1 MTISTV
7 AGTAFVWSQHPF
19 VIRTPNELGIAKRV
33 GKYEKSRVSTLYS
46 VLENWKL
53 KDQRQGKDKKA
64 SLVSPSKHSTVHPSQ
79 RQGKEQK

>member
-33 GKYEKSRVSTLYS
+33 GKCG
-46 VLENWKL
+46 W
-53 KDQRQGKDKKA
+53 G
-64 SLVSPSKHSTVHPSQ
+64 HI
-79 RQGKEQK
+79 